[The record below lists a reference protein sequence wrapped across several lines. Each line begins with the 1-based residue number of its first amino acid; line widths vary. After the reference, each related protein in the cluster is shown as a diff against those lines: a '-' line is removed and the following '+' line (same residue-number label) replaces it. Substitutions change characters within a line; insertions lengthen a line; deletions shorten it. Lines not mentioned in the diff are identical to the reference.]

1 MKPRAIQRSFDNL
14 KSSNLW
20 WEGLTFLK
28 ELHCWTQK
36 IDIIC
41 DKHLITDIKTLFNQG
56 VITPW
61 FNQSNVIV
69 NIVDEEMYSSL
80 NKLHKVTSLVK
91 RYVNN
96 LKRKIQDKNL
106 RLTPF
111 VTASELK
118 LSIKSTVIWFC
129 TNWITTETFKHQNR
143 RKWFTEIWKAI
154 NQRTTTIQD
163 QSTLFT

>member
-1 MKPRAIQRSFDNL
+1 MVGGTNFFERITLLN
-14 KSSNLW
+14 
-20 WEGLTFLK
+20 T
-28 ELHCWTQK
+28 K

-41 DKHLITDIKTLFNQG
+41 DKHLISDIKTLFNQG

-61 FNQSNVIV
+61 FNLSNVIV
-69 NIVDEEMYSSL
+69 NIIDEEMYSSL

-96 LKRKIQDKNL
+96 LKRKIQDKSL

-118 LSIKSTVIWFC
+118 LSIKSTVI
-129 TNWITTETFKHQNR
+129 
-143 RKWFTEIWKAI
+143 
-154 NQRTTTIQD
+154 
-163 QSTLFT
+163 